1 MHESWKSAFDS
12 VHAEPE
18 LKEHTKEYLGRTLYR
33 SRRNRKVPAVR
44 LAAASFLCLF
54 FCIAGAFWIFF
65 TPVAYISVDINP
77 SMELGVNRFSRVIS
91 VESYNE
97 DGSTLA
103 GNLNLRFMNY
113 TDALNR
119 ILENDT
125 ISDLLSGD
133 GVLSLTVAGESE
145 ARSSQMLQEVQTTV
159 SGYTNVLCHSGS
171 MDEMH
176 EAHSC
181 GMSFG
186 KYQAFLILRDLDP
199 SITEEEVQNMTMKE
213 IQDQIR
219 LYSGGE
225 NSGSSGGS
233 QGTGTDS
240 KEDSCETSGQGSGR
254 HNQDSCSSPEETAA
268 GSGAGRNGSASGQSG
283 QNGSGSAENGQNSSD
298 SGHHGQNGQHHE

>member
-18 LKEHTKEYLGRTLYR
+18 LKEHTKEYLSRTLYR
-33 SRRNRKVPAVR
+33 SRKSRKVPAVR
-44 LAAASFLCLF
+44 LAAASVLCLF
-54 FCIAGAFWIFF
+54 FCIAGAFRIFF

-97 DGSTLA
+97 DGNALA
-103 GNLNLRFMNY
+103 ENLNLRFMNY
-113 TDALNR
+113 MDALNR

-159 SGYTNVLCHSGS
+159 SGYSNVLCHSGS
-171 MDEMH
+171 MEEMH

-186 KYQAFLILRDLDP
+186 KYQAFLILRELDP
-199 SITEEEVQNMTMKE
+199 SITEEEIQNMTMKE

-219 LYSGGE
+219 LYSGSE

-233 QGTGTDS
+233 RENGNNPE
-240 KEDSCETSGQGSGR
+240 EDSCETSGQGSGG
-254 HNQDSCSSPEETAA
+254 HNQDSCSSPEGTSAD
-268 GSGAGRNGSASGQSG
+268 SDAGRNGSGSDQSG
-283 QNGSGSAENGQNSSD
+283 QNGSGPEENGQNNSEN
-298 SGHHGQNGQHHE
+298 GHHGQNGQHHE